1 LVVLVRLKK
10 KNVRAKILKVSL
22 KAVFFIYISVYMDIY
37 AYIALLSYEPLKI
50 RAGGRAER

>member
-1 LVVLVRLKK
+1 
-10 KNVRAKILKVSL
+10 
-22 KAVFFIYISVYMDIY
+22 MDIY